1 MEHVLPEEFDS
12 KVLNNEIK
20 TLVLFYA
27 DWCLYCANFKPTF
40 EEIDSSNLQKKA
52 ALVNEDENPLWDR
65 FNIQAI
71 PTMIAFQKGKI
82 LTRRD
87 AKKGIGLTRADM
99 ESIIKEL
106 TNKS

>member
-1 MEHVLPEEFDS
+1 MEYVLSEEFDF
-12 KVLNNEIK
+12 KILNTDKK

-27 DWCLYCANFKPTF
+27 NWCPYCANFKPIF
-40 EEIDSSNLQKKA
+40 EEINSEKIQKKA

-71 PTMIAFQKGKI
+71 PTMIAFQNGDI
-82 LTRRD
+82 IARRD
-87 AKKGIGLTRADM
+87 AKKGIGLTRSDI

-106 TNKS
+106 N

>member
-1 MEHVLPEEFDS
+1 MLTGVHIVP
-12 KVLNNEIK
+12 I
-20 TLVLFYA
+20 
-27 DWCLYCANFKPTF
+27 
-40 EEIDSSNLQKKA
+40 SNQFLKKWIQAIYKKKA

-71 PTMIAFQKGKI
+71 PTMIAFQNGKI

-87 AKKGIGLTRADM
+87 AKIGIGLTRADM

-106 TNKS
+106 N

>member
-1 MEHVLPEEFDS
+1 MLTGVHIVP
-12 KVLNNEIK
+12 I
-20 TLVLFYA
+20 
-27 DWCLYCANFKPTF
+27 
-40 EEIDSSNLQKKA
+40 SNQFLKKWIQAIYKKKA

-71 PTMIAFQKGKI
+71 PTMIAFQNGKI

-106 TNKS
+106 N

>member
-27 DWCLYCANFKPTF
+27 GWCPYCANFKPTF
-40 EEIDSSNLQKKA
+40 EEIDSNNIQKKA
-52 ALVNEDENPLWDR
+52 ALVNEDENQLWDR

-106 TNKS
+106 N

>member
-12 KVLNNEIK
+12 KVLNNERK

-27 DWCLYCANFKPTF
+27 DWCPYCANFKPTF
-40 EEIDSSNLQKKA
+40 EVLVSSNLQKKA

-65 FNIQAI
+65 FNIQTI
-71 PTMIAFQKGKI
+71 PTMIAFQNGKI

-87 AKKGIGLTRADM
+87 AKKEVGLTRADM
-99 ESIIKEL
+99 EYILKEL
-106 TNKS
+106 N

>member
-1 MEHVLPEEFDS
+1 MEHVLPKEFDS
-12 KVLNNEIK
+12 KVLSSEKK

-27 DWCLYCANFKPTF
+27 DWCPYCANFKPTF
-40 EEIDSSNLQKKA
+40 EEMDSNNLQKKA
-52 ALVNEDENPLWDR
+52 VLVNEDENSLWDR

-71 PTMIAFQKGKI
+71 PTMIAFQNGKI

-106 TNKS
+106 N

>member
-12 KVLNNEIK
+12 KVLSSEKKI
-20 TLVLFYA
+20 LVLFYA
-27 DWCLYCANFKPTF
+27 DWCPYCANFKPIF
-40 EEIDSSNLQKKA
+40 EEMDSSNLQKKA

-71 PTMIAFQKGKI
+71 PTMVAFQNGKI
-82 LTRRD
+82 LTRCD

-106 TNKS
+106 N